1 MTISFSNSNMSKP
14 DLSKI
19 PSFYHGYINQV
30 KEDSLS
36 GAFRMQEPVIKEFLS
51 SVPTDKYAYQYAPG
65 KWSLK
70 EMLQHM
76 IDAERI
82 FAYRA
87 LSFARNDSTPL
98 PGFDENEYVKESFA
112 NQREWNSLVGELL
125 AVRHSNELFFNSLN
139 DEQLN
144 RTGMA
149 NNSTNYVLG
158 WGFIAVGHLAH
169 HIQVMKQ
176 RYLTN

>member
-1 MTISFSNSNMSKP
+1 MPKP
-14 DLSKI
+14 DLTNI
-19 PSFYHGYINQV
+19 PPYYRGYVSHV
-30 KEDSLS
+30 KEDDLLS
-36 GAFRMQEPVIKEFLS
+36 AFRMQEIVIKEFLS
-51 SVPTDKYAYQYAPG
+51 AIPADKYEYQYAPG
-65 KWSLK
+65 KWTLK
-70 EMLQHM
+70 EMLQHL
-76 IDAERI
+76 IDAERV
-82 FAYRA
+82 FGYRA
-87 LSFARNDSTPL
+87 LCFARNDSAPL